1 MKETFNKQNE
11 KEKKLNRDL
20 YQMKSEMQRYK

>member
-20 YQMKSEMQRYK
+20 FQMKSEMQRYK